1 MLALFGNSDAGNAD
15 AGNADADPLDIRTRI
30 LVSLAVSTV
39 AVFLNRTGP
48 LAALALVTFFYVLS
62 TRRYTIIAVSYLLVA
77 LMSLFSLVFAFLF
90 FSGLE
95 WGLEAAGSGSARM
108 AAGFKKS
115 LVAGF
120 HTPFLRMIP
129 ALNVLLAI
137 SLNFQVQRFVSAMKS
152 VRLPRI
158 IFVPLTVF
166 CRFIPEFILNIRQL
180 RDAVRMRGFSVSF
193 ASFFVHP
200 VLTLRLTL
208 IPLAVRTLRMADN
221 LAMVAE
227 MKRVGYARDPTL
239 FKPLRFRRRDA
250 AVLAATVAAVAG
262 AVVWQMA
269 LPAKAAAGGGL

>member
-1 MLALFGNSDAGNAD
+1 MLALSGNSDS
-15 AGNADADPLDIRTRI
+15 DPLDIRTRI
-30 LVSLAVSTV
+30 MISLLVSTT

-48 LAALALVTFFYVLS
+48 LAMLAFVTFLYVLA
-62 TRRYTIIAVSYLLVA
+62 TRRYKIIAVSYVLIA
-77 LMSLFSLVFAFLF
+77 LMAVLSLAIAFLF

-95 WGLEAAGSGSARM
+95 WGMTTFGVGNARM
-108 AAGFKKS
+108 AAMFKKS
-115 LVAGF
+115 LVESF
-120 HTPFLRMIP
+120 HTPFLRMVP

-152 VRLPRI
+152 IRLPRI
-158 IFVPLTVF
+158 IFVPLTMF

-193 ASFFVHP
+193 ASFFAHP

-227 MKRVGYARDPTL
+227 MKRVGYTRAPTL
-239 FKPLRFRRRDA
+239 FKPLQFRQRDA
-250 AVLAATVAAVAG
+250 AVLAL
-262 AVVWQMA
+262 AVVVVTAAIVWQLSM
-269 LPAKAAAGGGL
+269 PAQAMRGGA